1 MTMSRFIER
10 LYTAVRGGVLSW
22 YDIARLAQAEILCLY
37 GRCPREPC
45 VVPVLL
51 DITGDVFRR
60 GVVVTMDRHV
70 EYTLLW
76 CAVLRLHQV
85 AVVEEDVDPD
95 VITVSDDS
103 DSERAV
109 IEEGQDAE
117 VIEVAAPA
125 EVSI

>member
-1 MTMSRFIER
+1 MSRFIER
-10 LYTAVRGGVLSW
+10 LYTAVRGGVLTR
-22 YDIARLAQAEILCLY
+22 YDIARLAQADILCLY

-51 DITGDVFRR
+51 DITGDVFHR
-60 GVVVTMDRHV
+60 GVAMTVDRHL

-85 AVVEEDVDPD
+85 TVVAENVDHD
-95 VITVSDDS
+95 IITVSDDRDS
-103 DSERAV
+103 DCEV
-109 IEEGQDAE
+109 IEEVRGPGGTD
-117 VIEVAAPA
+117 VAPPA